1 MKARIN
7 NGRITSI
14 GFDDSLQHKI
24 PNEINYQNYRYF
36 KCVNMDKTEDYS
48 SWVPCEPEPIV
59 YVQEQ
64 EVSSEQVF
72 EQEYVS
78 PETEEV
84 EFVETGKPE
93 INVLKIFSY
102 VTLIVFMVLLVPS
115 FIQTLKEKDWVS
127 AVVLVVFG
135 AIGSTL
141 LSTIY
146 KDVKSWIKK

>member
-1 MKARIN
+1 MKAKIQ
-7 NGRITSI
+7 NGKIKSIGNDNSMPYELPTEI
-14 GFDDSLQHKI
+14 GFDNFRFYVCMNLENTSDINSWKI
-24 PNEINYQNYRYF
+24 IEPDQSPEI
-36 KCVNMDKTEDYS
+36 VETENTFS
-48 SWVPCEPEPIV
+48 GE
-59 YVQEQ
+59 
-64 EVSSEQVF
+64 
-72 EQEYVS
+72 

-84 EFVETGKPE
+84 SMPEAKPE

-102 VTLIVFMVLLVPS
+102 VTLIAFMVLLVPS

-127 AVVLVVFG
+127 AVVLIVFG